1 MVFYPVTIL
10 LLLLSF
16 AVQEYIPGIPMAQY
30 ATLFLPPVFFF
41 AAAVAVPFPVMLMLA
56 FVTGFIWDARYQPA
70 VVQTVKAAAG
80 GLINGPM
87 AMPELVQVGGGF
99 GFGIS
104 ILIFGIL
111 GSFMQG
117 VRPLFKRG
125 RLELP
130 VLLVGF
136 TTFSWLLIEYLIMTF
151 LRGSLHFPTA
161 VWSKMVTDTLLAML
175 ASPLIF
181 LLLYSLAGLSHYEI
195 KYEGL
200 KFSYDGR

>member
-1 MVFYPVTIL
+1 MFYPVTIL
-10 LLLLSF
+10 LLLLTF
-16 AVQEYIPGIPMAQY
+16 VVQEFLPGIRMAQY

-41 AAAVAVPFPVMLMLA
+41 AAAVAVPFPIMLMLA
-56 FVTGFIWDARYQPA
+56 FVTGFLWDARYQPA
-70 VVQTVKAAAG
+70 VADSAKAAADS
-80 GLINGPM
+80 LIAGPM
-87 AMPELVQVGGGF
+87 SMPELTPMGGGL
-99 GFGIS
+99 GFGVS
-104 ILIFGIL
+104 ILLFGLL
-111 GSFMQG
+111 GTFMQG

-136 TTFSWLLIEYLIMTF
+136 TTFSWLLIEYLVITF
-151 LRGSLHFPTA
+151 FRGSFHFPTA

-200 KFSYDGR
+200 KFRYDGR

>member
-1 MVFYPVTIL
+1 MLFYPVTFVL
-10 LLLLSF
+10 LLLTF
-16 AVQEYIPGIPMAQY
+16 VVQEFIPGIPMAQY
-30 ATLFLPPVFFF
+30 ATLLLPPVFFF
-41 AAAVAVPFPVMLMLA
+41 AAAVAVPFPVMLFMA
-56 FVTGFIWDARYQPA
+56 FVTGFIWDARYHPGVMQA
-70 VVQTVKAAAG
+70 VKTSG
-80 GLINGPM
+80 DSLISGPM
-87 AMPELVQVGGGF
+87 AAPEVVSAGGGF
-99 GFGIS
+99 GMS
-104 ILIFGIL
+104 ILLFGLL
-111 GSFMQG
+111 GIFMQG

-136 TTFSWLLIEYLIMTF
+136 TTFAWLLIEYLVMTF